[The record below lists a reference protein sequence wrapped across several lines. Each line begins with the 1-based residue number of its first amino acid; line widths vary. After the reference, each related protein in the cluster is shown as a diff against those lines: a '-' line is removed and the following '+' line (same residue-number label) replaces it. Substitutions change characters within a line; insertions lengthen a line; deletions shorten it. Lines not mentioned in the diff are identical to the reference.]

1 MKLVI
6 LISDTSLQFRST
18 EDALNMIGGAQENFQ
33 PSDCTSLLLDTM
45 FPIFVGRFQ
54 LDIPGTGPVRLEVEV
69 CSSHTTATAAG
80 EHYECIR
87 AEWFRITE
95 GYVKPL
101 EIFNIRL
108 QRSVLYQS
116 PACSD

>member
-1 MKLVI
+1 
-6 LISDTSLQFRST
+6 
-18 EDALNMIGGAQENFQ
+18 
-33 PSDCTSLLLDTM
+33 M

-54 LDIPGTGPVRLEVEV
+54 LDIPGTGPVRLEVEI
-69 CSSHTTATAAG
+69 CSSHTTAAAAG

-87 AEWFRITE
+87 AEWFRTTE
-95 GYVKPL
+95 ENVKPL

-116 PACSD
+116 AACSG